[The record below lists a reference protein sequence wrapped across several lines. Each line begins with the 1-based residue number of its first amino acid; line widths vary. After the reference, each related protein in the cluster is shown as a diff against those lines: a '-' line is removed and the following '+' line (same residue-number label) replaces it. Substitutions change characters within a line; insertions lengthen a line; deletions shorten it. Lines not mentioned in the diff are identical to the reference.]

1 MLDFATDGR
10 DWPLRE
16 HSRFVEAAGLS
27 WHVQMLGSG
36 PPLLLLH
43 GTGASSHSWRDVA
56 PHLADHYQLIIPDLP
71 GHAFTRGALAGGPTL
86 DGMADALGQLLATLG
101 VASPRVAAHSAGAA
115 IACRMAVAGSV
126 GGAITAFCPALL
138 PMGGSAAPL
147 LGGFARLLFLN
158 SLAISIFSGVAR
170 TPGQV
175 ERFLERATGSRID
188 PAGTALYQRLFADP
202 DHLRGTIAMMANW
215 RLEALQRAL
224 PHLPVPLSIVHGAQD
239 RAISAADARRAA
251 RLAKAQF
258 ELLPALGADHGGRQ
272 GMNYYGW
279 IEVVFVAVIVLGI
292 GFWQLV
298 SVNREIAK
306 DRAKKAEKEPPRDS
320 SPRV

>member
-1 MLDFATDGR
+1 MLDIATDGR

-16 HSRFVEAAGLS
+16 HSRLVDAAGLK
-27 WHVQMLGSG
+27 WHVQLLGSG

-56 PHLADHYQLIIPDLP
+56 PHLADHFQLIIPDLP
-71 GHAFTRGALAGGPTL
+71 GHAFTRGELAGGPTL
-86 DGMADALGQLLATLG
+86 DAMAQALAALLDTLG
-101 VASPRVAAHSAGAA
+101 TPKPRVAGHSAGAA

-126 GGAITAFCPALL
+126 AGPITAFCPALL

-147 LGGFARLLFLN
+147 FGSFAKLLFLN
-158 SLAISIFSGVAR
+158 PLAISIFSGVAR
-170 TPGQV
+170 SPGQV

-188 PAGTALYQRLFADP
+188 AVGTALYQLLFADP

-215 RLEALQRAL
+215 RLESLERAL
-224 PHLPVPLSIVHGAQD
+224 PHLPIPLSIVHGAQD

-258 ELLPALGADHGGRQ
+258 ELLPAVGHLAHEEQPELAAARIMTGAQ
-272 GMNYYGW
+272 G
-279 IEVVFVAVIVLGI
+279 
-292 GFWQLV
+292 
-298 SVNREIAK
+298 
-306 DRAKKAEKEPPRDS
+306 
-320 SPRV
+320 